1 MMTGM
6 LSLFAAVGDKCNP
19 GGGGSFF
26 GFPTWYKYLGG
37 MQEYADPLKEAGQ
50 KCVPK
55 ISHINDVWL
64 IALAVTDMLLRVA
77 IIAAIIYVMIG
88 GFKYITSRANPDK
101 TAAAKNTI
109 VDGLVG
115 VVIAVVATAVL
126 SFIAGR
132 FN

>member
-1 MMTGM
+1 M
-6 LSLFAAVGDKCNP
+6 LPEFLRIAAAIGEKCNP
-19 GGGGSFF
+19 AGGGGFF

-37 MQEYADPLKEAGQ
+37 MEEYADPINKAGQ

-55 ISHINDVWL
+55 ISHINDIWL
-64 IALAVTDMLLRVA
+64 IALAATDILLRVA
-77 IIAAIIYVMIG
+77 VIAAIIYVMIG

-101 TAAAKNTI
+101 TATAKNTI

-115 VVIAVVATAVL
+115 LVIAIVATAVL
-126 SFIAGR
+126 SFVAGR

>member
-1 MMTGM
+1 MT
-6 LSLFAAVGDKCNP
+6 LEFIKFFSAVGEKCNP
-19 GGGGSFF
+19 GGGGGFL

-37 MQEYADPLKEAGQ
+37 VKEYANPLQEQGE

-55 ISHINDVWL
+55 MSGINDTWL
-64 IALAVTDMLLRVA
+64 VALAITDILLRIA
-77 IIAAIIYVMIG
+77 IIAAIIFVLIG

-126 SFIAGR
+126 SFVAGR